1 MTPGY
6 PMTTFLDR
14 RDSEHRD
21 GIDILRFKLDLEG
34 IETNAHHLAEGHT
47 MLVRS
52 VGDGTSFIVTG
63 RGRQNYSI
71 GRYADEDDMSPP
83 THFGE
88 HMTSE
93 TVVDILT
100 LVCELPE
107 YDSTA
112 WARGMTLPTWY
123 QTAGARLA

>member
-1 MTPGY
+1 
-6 PMTTFLDR
+6 MTTFLDR

-21 GIDILRFKLDLEG
+21 GIDILTFKLNLEG
-34 IETNAHHLAEGHT
+34 IETHANHLAEGHT

-71 GRYADEDDMSPP
+71 GRYADHDDMSPP
-83 THFGE
+83 THFSE

-93 TVVDILT
+93 SVVDILT
-100 LVCELPE
+100 LVRELPE

-112 WARGMTLPTWY
+112 WARRVTLPVWNL
-123 QTAGARLA
+123 TAGALSA

>member
-1 MTPGY
+1 MTARS

-14 RDSEHRD
+14 CDSEHRD

-71 GRYADEDDMSPP
+71 GRYADDDAMGPP

-88 HMTSE
+88 HMTSD
-93 TVVDILT
+93 TVLDILT
-100 LVCELPE
+100 LVRALPE

-112 WARGMTLPTWY
+112 WARGMTLPGLY
-123 QTAGARLA
+123 LTAGARSA

>member
-1 MTPGY
+1 
-6 PMTTFLDR
+6 
-14 RDSEHRD
+14 
-21 GIDILRFKLDLEG
+21 
-34 IETNAHHLAEGHT
+34 

-71 GRYADEDDMSPP
+71 GRYADDDDMSPP
-83 THFGE
+83 THFSE

-93 TVVDILT
+93 SVVDILT
-100 LVCELPE
+100 LVRELPE

-112 WARGMTLPTWY
+112 WARRVTLPVWNL
-123 QTAGARLA
+123 TAGALSA

>member
-1 MTPGY
+1 MTAGY
-6 PMTTFLDR
+6 PMTTYLDR

-21 GIDILRFKLDLEG
+21 GIDILTFKLDLEG
-34 IETNAHHLAEGHT
+34 IETHAHHLAEGHT

-71 GRYADEDDMSPP
+71 GRHADDDEIGPP

-93 TVVDILT
+93 TVLDILT
-100 LVCELPE
+100 WVRELPE

-112 WARGMTLPTWY
+112 WARGMSLPASY
-123 QTAGARLA
+123 LTAGSRSA